1 MINTTLPIS
10 FDQKLAEFLNNW
22 KVGANEWPIGNFILC
37 SIELVLSIVLCGII
51 GFERERRGRSAGLRT
66 HLLVGVGSCV
76 IMIISIYGFPS
87 IFQHDVARL
96 AAQVVTGI
104 GFLGAGAIIHRNSGT
119 KGLTTA
125 STIWLVMAI
134 GLACGSFNF
143 ILAVTGTVLIV
154 IVLTLFRR
162 FEVRLNK
169 KTPLIVITVDSDKT
183 ALKQLLET
191 CSEYKCNAQELT
203 CEMVEGSN
211 NTLMEITFQA
221 VFEDQN
227 PNINEFVVKLK
238 DELDA
243 KSIQV
248 LNHKR

>member
-1 MINTTLPIS
+1 
-10 FDQKLAEFLNNW
+10 
-22 KVGANEWPIGNFILC
+22 
-37 SIELVLSIVLCGII
+37 
-51 GFERERRGRSAGLRT
+51 
-66 HLLVGVGSCV
+66 
-76 IMIISIYGFPS
+76 MIISIYGFPS